1 MSSCTQQV
9 EYCTLLF
16 PLFTPVATSGVYLT
30 AEAIYKGMAKTGE
43 FRFCKKTLSSCR
55 VDSYTLLPREHR
67 HLGLIEQ
74 FGLSHGPRYIH
85 SKEVV
90 VRNAK
95 TAQGFWI
102 ILQLRKPRPFTQRR
116 AAYLRGIAVIH

>member
-9 EYCTLLF
+9 EYCTVLF

-74 FGLSHGPRYIH
+74 FWSQPWTTLYTFERGGGLQCQDCARLLDHIAA
-85 SKEVV
+85 
-90 VRNAK
+90 AK
-95 TAQGFWI
+95 TETLHA
-102 ILQLRKPRPFTQRR
+102 RR
-116 AAYLRGIAVIH
+116 GAYLR